1 MRSLSDLNGLH
12 NYQDISIL
20 CKIMENRFEMM
31 HRISFSPELCHSTNS
46 LAGCIERQKPKV
58 IIVPCTKVETV

>member
-12 NYQDISIL
+12 NYQNISIL

-31 HRISFSPELCHSTNS
+31 HRISFSPKLFHSTSS

-58 IIVPCTKVETV
+58 VIVPCIKGETV